1 MSCEIHLC
9 NHPGNLSIYIW
20 SYFYDYSCKAI
31 FSPCMVSDCKT
42 FLKLNMELLYWSYEP
57 SSREDKRKKAR
68 LRTANCEGSVKLP
81 FSLLVCKP
89 RCRLAVRPHH
99 PSFLKLHRLNVP
111 TISCRFALCKT
122 ELSEQA
128 GHWTCNIVRWW
139 HDNMRICFLFTSNWW
154 NYKSWD
160 KKKNH
165 LSLNFVGIN
174 FTLWHDIQFKEQ
186 KLMFQIPKR
195 SSSIASC
202 PIQHS
207 HV

>member
-1 MSCEIHLC
+1 VRFTFVTIPAICRFIFEVIFMI
-9 NHPGNLSIYIW
+9 
-20 SYFYDYSCKAI
+20 YSCKAI

-42 FLKLNMELLYWSYEP
+42 FLKLNMELLYWSYEL

-68 LRTANCEGSVKLP
+68 LRTANCKGSV
-81 FSLLVCKP
+81 
-89 RCRLAVRPHH
+89 
-99 PSFLKLHRLNVP
+99 N
-111 TISCRFALCKT
+111 RFALCKT